1 MKYTI
6 IIAALLLAGC
16 NDFKCIDGV
25 VYRNLDGDT
34 WIQSGIWGGT
44 KCTTIQEKK

>member
-16 NDFKCIDGV
+16 RDYTCIDGV
-25 VYRNLDGDT
+25 VYRRLDNDT
-34 WIQSGIWGGT
+34 WVRSGQWVGT
-44 KCTTIQEKK
+44 QCTVIQEKK